1 METGAEHTDGPGETK
16 RFDFRIFPWGLNSSN
31 NRENTKKSMDL
42 DGFGWIWMDIDRFG
56 WV

>member
-42 DGFGWIWMDIDRFG
+42 DGFGWI
-56 WV
+56 